1 MNHSLLEEV
10 KKWKVEAKLEDSNR
24 YFFHINEVDNLING
38 EKTYVIGRKGTGKTA
53 ISEYIDKKLDPSKFT
68 QKLTFK
74 NFPFNALY
82 KLDNSSYTSP
92 NQYITLW
99 KYVIYNTV
107 AKLFIK
113 NQQIDSLIRNEL
125 SKLYPEDLSRGL
137 PRAVRNWTSGNFSIK
152 IFGCG
157 ITFGGSKDQLSDDL
171 NWIER
176 VDIIEEF
183 LLKNMD
189 DSKYLIMFDELDEDY
204 RDMLSQENFKRYTQL
219 LTGLFKAVQDI
230 RSIFRG
236 HKLYPI
242 IFLRDDIYSI
252 LQDPDKTKWD
262 DLRIT
267 LDWSEHA
274 LKNLI
279 AFRLSRAISAGG
291 NIFSFTS
298 AWDSIFSKGEV
309 SYGDRGSKKMA
320 QYKYILRSTLLRPRD
335 LVKYIQLCAS
345 KTIEKNE
352 NKISASTIAHMNLS
366 FSNYL
371 RSELEDEINGAIP
384 EIHSI
389 LGLFTQLRKQTL
401 RREEFIDLYLNAI
414 HENKLPKRD
423 PVVVLNIL
431 FHFSVIGGQP
441 KQRTF
446 QVFKY
451 IQPDSGL
458 NPNDNIIIHRGL
470 YRALQIL

>member
-1 MNHSLLEEV
+1 MGQPLLEEI

-24 YFFHINEVDNLING
+24 YFYHINEVDSLING
-38 EKTYVIGRKGTGKTA
+38 EKTFVIGRKGTGKTA
-53 ISEYIDKKLDPSKFT
+53 ISEYIDKNLDPSKFS

-82 KLDNSSYTSP
+82 NLENSSYTSP

-113 NQQIDSLIRNEL
+113 NYQIDILVRDQL
-125 SKLYPEDLSRGL
+125 SKIYPDDLSRGL
-137 PRAVRNWTSGNFSIK
+137 SKAVKNWTSGNFSIK

-157 ITFGGSKDQLSDDL
+157 VTFGGSKQQPTDDIS
-171 NWIER
+171 WIDK
-176 VDIIEEF
+176 VDIIEDF
-183 LLKNMD
+183 LLKHMD

-204 RDMLSQENFKRYTQL
+204 RDMLNPDNFKRYTQL
-219 LTGLFKAVQDI
+219 LTGLFKAIQDI
-230 RSIFRG
+230 RSIFRDF
-236 HKLYPI
+236 KLYPI
-242 IFLRDDIYSI
+242 IFLRDDIYST

-267 LDWSEHA
+267 LDWSEDG

-279 AFRLSRAISAGG
+279 AFRLSRAISPNGG
-291 NIFSFTS
+291 ILPFTK
-298 AWDSIFSKGEV
+298 AWHSIFNTGNV
-309 SYGDRGSKKMA
+309 SYGDRGSKKME
-320 QYKYILRSTLLRPRD
+320 QHQYILRSTLLRPRD

-352 NKISASTIAHMNLS
+352 NKISATTIANTNLS

-389 LGLFTQLRKQTL
+389 LDLFTQLRKQTL
-401 RREEFIDLYLNAI
+401 RRDEFINLYLNAI
-414 HENKLPKRD
+414 KENKLPKRD

-441 KQRTF
+441 KQKTF

-451 IQPDSGL
+451 TKPDAGL